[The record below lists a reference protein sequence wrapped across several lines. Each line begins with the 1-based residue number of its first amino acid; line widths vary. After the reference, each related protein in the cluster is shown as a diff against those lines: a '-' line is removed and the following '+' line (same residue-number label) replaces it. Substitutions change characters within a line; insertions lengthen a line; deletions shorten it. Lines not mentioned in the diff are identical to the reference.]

1 MLKSKMILL
10 LLMLIPEFLVA
21 GEVHYFSN
29 GKKVV
34 LKEDSANI
42 FKAVGQVHKAYLNE
56 HGVRFYSNQRLFIKI
71 PGTPGKVEAQKWC
84 EENDLK
90 LIKQYKYIPQWY
102 LVEFSGNTVLKSA
115 ELVENGVVTQAE
127 PSFYFP
133 VELKSYTPDDP
144 FFQNQWHLNNPN
156 GADYGY
162 TGNDHAHVLDA
173 WNVLLSVKGHK
184 GAGVKLAII
193 DDGFDLDHE
202 DLAGR
207 FLQGRDFGDGDDLPY
222 PGPQDAHGTCC
233 AGVAGANT
241 GNGIGVA
248 GACPDCD
255 LIPIRM
261 NMTGMG
267 SLDQSAIETFTWA
280 VDQGA
285 MILSNSW
292 GPPDGGGAMDMGQVL
307 KDLVKNLTTTGR
319 DGKGVIILFAAGNG
333 NESIEGDGFASN
345 PDVFG
350 IGASNASGK
359 RSSYSDFGPSLD
371 FMAPSNDTD
380 SSGGDGWAGGAYIDG
395 IWSTDNTS
403 GGYVPGQLAGDQS
416 GKYVSEFGGTSSA
429 CPLAAGITG
438 LVLSANPELTKDE
451 VYEIYKTTS
460 DKVSM
465 GFVNPGE
472 GDYDGN
478 GFSTHY
484 GYGRINACEAVKK
497 ALEMGG
503 EDVSGIVCGDNST
516 IPETPDD
523 PEDPDETETPDEG
536 QSIDDSEADDSN
548 VVTQDSENIPGTG
561 KMADDGCSCSVVDI

>member
-1 MLKSKMILL
+1 MLRSKMILL
-10 LLMLIPEFLVA
+10 LLILVPGFLVA
-21 GEVHYFSN
+21 DEVHYFSG

-34 LKEDSANI
+34 LKEDSANV
-42 FKAVGQVHKAYLNE
+42 FKLAGKSYKAYLTQS
-56 HGVRFYSNQRLFIKI
+56 GVRLYSNQRLFVKI
-71 PGTPGKVEAQKWC
+71 PGNPGKEEAQKRC
-84 EENDLK
+84 EENDLE
-90 LIKQYKYIPQWY
+90 LVKQYKYIPQWY
-102 LVEFSGNTVLKSA
+102 LVQYSGNTVLKSA
-115 ELVENGVVTQAE
+115 ELVQDGIVTQAE

-133 VELKSYTPDDP
+133 VELKGYTPDDP
-144 FFQNQWHLNNPN
+144 FFPNQWHLNNIN

-173 WNVLLSVKGHK
+173 WNVLLSYKNHK
-184 GAGVKLAII
+184 GAGVKLAVI
-193 DDGFDLDHE
+193 DDGFDLNHE

-207 FLQGRDFGDGDDLPY
+207 FIQGKDFNDGDDNPM
-222 PGPQDAHGTCC
+222 PGAQDAHGTAC

-248 GACPDCD
+248 GACPDCE

-267 SLDQSAIETFTWA
+267 SLDQSAIDTFTWA

-292 GPPDGGGAMDMGQVL
+292 GPPDGGGAVDMGQAL
-307 KDLVKNLTTTGR
+307 KDLVKNITTTGR
-319 DGKGVIILFAAGNG
+319 DGKGVIVLFAAGNG

-359 RSSYSDFGPSLD
+359 RSSYSDFGQSLD
-371 FMAPSNDTD
+371 FIAPSNDTD

-395 IWSTDNTS
+395 IWTTDNVS
-403 GGYVPGQLAGDQS
+403 AGGYVPGQLAGDDS

-438 LVLSANPELTKDE
+438 LVLSANPELTKDQ
-451 VYEIYKTTS
+451 VYEIFKTTS

-472 GDYDGN
+472 GDYDAN

-503 EDVSGIVCGDNST
+503 EDVSQVVCGDNST
-516 IPETPDD
+516 IPETPDET
-523 PEDPDETETPDEG
+523 EDPDEVETPDEG
-536 QSIDDSEADDSN
+536 QTGDDSETPDEGN
-548 VVTQDSENIPGTG
+548 TQDSENIPGTG
-561 KMADDGCSCSVVDI
+561 KMSTDGCSCSVVGI